1 MDKMSIRLVNL
12 SEEESTKIMEALGFE
27 NEFFIWESSE
37 PLDHKSVWGWAVAI
51 TTFPVLN
58 VVKGAGGFAG
68 GNPQAKTA
76 VIGDVFI
83 DAVMGRFNC
92 FNRILKKYPTHGLP
106 YKLLTK
112 AAQVG
117 AAQHEWAHVM
127 DEDGVW
133 EGHDEDRWW
142 EG

>member
-1 MDKMSIRLVNL
+1 MNVVLVNMTRKEQIKIRIAL
-12 SEEESTKIMEALGFE
+12 ESPAAIHLKTPNALDA
-27 NEFFIWESSE
+27 
-37 PLDHKSVWGWAVAI
+37 PDHKTVWGWAVGQ
-51 TTFPVLN
+51 TTIPTLYI
-58 VVKGAGGFAG
+58 VKGAGGFAG

-83 DAVMGRFNC
+83 DAVMGRFGC
-92 FNRILKKYPTHGLP
+92 INRITKKYPTHGLP
-106 YKLLTK
+106 YKMLTK